1 MPATAIHPDLDKTS
15 ATSPL
20 SAPAKPA
27 FKITTA
33 VVTEILEDSFV
44 VFDSQT
50 HVAHRAASCMT
61 IPQLGDTTMIATNDE
76 QTWIMAVLVT
86 AGVRDIVLQSPQ
98 LRLSSQNALMN
109 FEQLHTAS
117 HQWSATHGVINLT
130 SSKVQATVSVVEW
143 IGSYLT
149 MMADL
154 LFSKSRRSI
163 KEVSEIESVQ
173 CANFDLQVDKVMS
186 LSTQTGVITGHGV
199 MKIDAAQIH
208 LG

>member
-1 MPATAIHPDLDKTS
+1 MPVTAIHPTS
-15 ATSPL
+15 VNTTVKSPL
-20 SAPAKPA
+20 SESAKPA

-33 VVTEILEDSFV
+33 VVTEVQEDSYV
-44 VFDSQT
+44 VFDSQS

-61 IPQLGDTTMIATNDE
+61 IPQLGDTAMIATNEE

-86 AGVRDIVLQSPQ
+86 AGVRDIVLQAPQ
-98 LRLSSQNALMN
+98 MQVSAPNALMN
-109 FEQLHTAS
+109 FEHLQTAS
-117 HQWSATHGVINLT
+117 HQWSATHGLINLT
-130 SSKVQATVSVVEW
+130 STKVHATVSTIEW
-143 IGSYLT
+143 IGSFMS

-173 CANFDLQVDKVMS
+173 CANYDLQVDNVMS
-186 LSTQTGVITGHGV
+186 LSTKTGVITGHGV